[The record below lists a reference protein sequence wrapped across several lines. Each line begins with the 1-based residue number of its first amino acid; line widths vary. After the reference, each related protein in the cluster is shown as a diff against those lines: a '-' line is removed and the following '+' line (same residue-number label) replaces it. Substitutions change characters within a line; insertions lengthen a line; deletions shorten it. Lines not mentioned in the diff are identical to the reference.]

1 MQFTISSSAF
11 SSMLKVASKA
21 IASKNTMPVLDCFLI
36 EIGDSSIHITGSSEF
51 RSIKMKMPIIDYTSE
66 ARICVDSKR
75 MLEVLANIPEQ
86 PLVLEYNENTHEL
99 NGKHSAGKFSVMCQ
113 ESEVYPTFAQVE
125 DGQVFTISSKDLL
138 SGLNVCQFVAL
149 VDDPVI
155 WRNVIYFDIKEDN
168 LTIAVTDGR
177 KLVKKVY
184 DNIKLGFNG
193 GLPMPKTVAII
204 LKNALKRD
212 TDVTITY
219 NKERAKIEFEDTEIL
234 FRMPE
239 AKYPNYNCV
248 IPANRPIS
256 ATLDRLSIIGA
267 LKRVGVFSNKSNDM
281 VMLELKDKQ
290 VFISGRDT
298 DYNTSAEEH
307 FVCDYDGEPFQ
318 IGFSHQFGLEMFS
331 NMACEHVR
339 VELCESNKPLVFI
352 PDEENAD
359 ILMLLMPILITQ

>member
-36 EIGDSSIHITGSSEF
+36 EIGDSSIHITGSSES
-51 RSIKMKMPIIDYTSE
+51 RSIKMKMPIIDYSSE
-66 ARICVDSKR
+66 ARICVDAKR

-86 PLVLEYNENTHEL
+86 PIVLEYNENTHEL

-125 DGQVFTISSKDLL
+125 DGQMFTISSKDLL
-138 SGLNVCQFVAL
+138 SGINVCQFVAL
-149 VDDPVI
+149 VDDPII

-204 LKNALKRD
+204 LKNALKHD

-239 AKYPNYNCV
+239 TKYPNYNCV
-248 IPANRPIS
+248 IPVERPVQ

-281 VMLELKDKQ
+281 VQLELKDKQ
-290 VFISGRDT
+290 VFLSGRDN

-307 FVCDYDGEPFQ
+307 FACDYEGEPFS
-318 IGFSHQFGLEMFS
+318 IGFSHQFGFEMLN
-331 NMACEHVR
+331 NMDCEHVR
-339 VELCESNKPLVFI
+339 VELSQSNKPLVFV
-352 PDEENAD
+352 PDEENSNL
-359 ILMLLMPILITQ
+359 LMLLMPIMIAQ